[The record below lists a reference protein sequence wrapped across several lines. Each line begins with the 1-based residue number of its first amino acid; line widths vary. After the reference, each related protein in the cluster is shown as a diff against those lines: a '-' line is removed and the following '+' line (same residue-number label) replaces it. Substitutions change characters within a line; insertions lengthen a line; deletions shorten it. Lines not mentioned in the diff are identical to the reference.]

1 MMQFKKG
8 QRVKFLNE
16 KGGGIIAKIEG
27 NIVYV
32 TIEDGFDIPVKMQD
46 IIPAQANTTAEAL
59 FTHEHEKESASTFS
73 ADDQEIEEE
82 AQSNEAISSIDNHP
96 AFPKAEEGI
105 YLAFVPQNQN
115 HILTAP
121 LDLYLINNT
130 KLELLYNVLLQQQDS
145 YLGYDYGNVYAHS
158 KLYLATVSRENL
170 NEWAE
175 GLVQIL
181 FHQSR
186 SEFYYHSLDAEFK
199 IRMHK
204 LMQNETAYSELNL
217 MGEKAYYHQLISLAA
232 IPKKEVTDKKSKPEQ
247 DKTEVSIGIKTNP
260 FAKFPQKEGVYE
272 IDLHAEKII
281 PHAEKYAPESI
292 MQKQLAYFRVI
303 IEQAIAANVKD
314 LVFIHGV
321 GVGRLKYEMKKIL
334 HDYED
339 NLSYEDASILQ
350 YGVGATKVKIF

>member
-1 MMQFKKG
+1 MMQYKKG

-46 IIPAQANTTAEAL
+46 IIPAEANTAAEAL
-59 FTHEHEKESASTFS
+59 FTEEKTEELSIISEDEEQEQEESS
-73 ADDQEIEEE
+73 A
-82 AQSNEAISSIDNHP
+82 EAISPLENHP
-96 AFPKAEEGI
+96 AFPKAEQGI
-105 YLAFVPQNQN
+105 YLAFVPQNQKL
-115 HILTAP
+115 ILSSS

-130 KLELLYNVLLQQQDS
+130 NLDVLYNILLKQQDQF
-145 YLGYDYGNVYAHS
+145 LGYDYGNVYAHS
-158 KLYLATVSRENL
+158 KLYLATLSRENL
-170 NEWAE
+170 NDWAE
-175 GLVQIL
+175 GVVQLL
-181 FHQSR
+181 FHQS
-186 SEFYYHSLDAEFK
+186 SSDCYYNSLDAAFK

-204 LMQNETAYSELNL
+204 LMQNEASFSEWNL
-217 MGEKAYYHQLISLAA
+217 MEEKAFYHQLTSLSA
-232 IPKKEVTDKKSKPEQ
+232 IPKTTISDKILQQEDKVVESKSNGN
-247 DKTEVSIGIKTNP
+247 SNP
-260 FAKFPQKEGVYE
+260 LAKFLQKDGVYE

-292 MQKQLAYFRVI
+292 MQKQLAYFREI

-339 NLSYEDASILQ
+339 NLTYEDASILQ